1 LCRPSSRKD
10 AVRAYQAHQAEE
22 YPGSI
27 VRAFVAIVSAAA
39 LLGAAS
45 TSAGTPT
52 PNVRGSLTRG
62 PVMPVCI
69 EGRSCDAPAPG
80 VVLVF
85 SQSGQDVKRL
95 RTGVGGRFAVH
106 LQPGS
111 YQVRTLRKPLLGGGI
126 TPARFRVPAGSTVSL
141 RLHLDSGI
149 R

>member
-1 LCRPSSRKD
+1 VKTVSGTRS
-10 AVRAYQAHQAEE
+10 EE

-27 VRAFVAIVSAAA
+27 VRVLVPIVSAAA
-39 LLGAAS
+39 LLLVSS
-45 TSAGTPT
+45 TAAGTPA

-85 SQSGQDVKRL
+85 SRSGQDVKRL
-95 RTGVGGRFAVH
+95 RTGAGGRFAVR
-106 LQPGS
+106 LLPGS
-111 YQVRTLRKPLLGGGI
+111 YQVRVFGRPQLGGGI
-126 TPARFRVPAGSTVSL
+126 TPAKFRVPAGATVSL
-141 RLHLDSGI
+141 RLHLDTGI